1 MAYIVPNSDIRLL
14 YDVPIDKSYRHTLW
28 FDTTANQE
36 AYFIGKSKRYF
47 PKCTYARATPGYI
60 KLQASADDVRDCNY
74 MMYRNTAYSNKWFY
88 AFITNVVYISN
99 NVCGVVFVID
109 QLQTWFF
116 EMQLSECFI
125 DRQHSVT
132 DNAGDNLIPENL
144 ETGEYMYVDNNLDWS
159 KTFTGYDVIVYSTF
173 SSSLSTTGK
182 WTFAGTQGTYRWGIY
197 TGLNMRVFRHIET
210 DATVAS
216 INSFLDA
223 VVEEFGA
230 DNGIISMIMIPSDSL
245 DDQLLPTQIPHSIPK
260 ITTLDYYTP
269 KNKKLLTYPYCFIEG
284 QNCEGA
290 TAAFRQEYFGGTNPA
305 VCQFMITFN
314 ITTVPVA
321 LCVPINYKGSEYN
334 YSEGM
339 FINNFSQCSYNTDM
353 FKAYMAQSL
362 AGSTMLKA
370 VDDVRVG
377 AATVK
382 NDVSYVV
389 SAMREGMKTGQI
401 PSYTPINPDD
411 VKINA
416 NWVRENAAAMTAASM
431 GMAAGGAA
439 LAGDA
444 ANLGALPS
452 VESSIYNTMQAIYSH
467 AVAAPHNTGAN
478 TPDYFTSNRLKGFWL
493 FHRTITHEFARKI
506 DGYFTRFGYAQHV
519 ITVPNIHARNRFT
532 YIKTVDCV
540 VHGDLP
546 ADAGEMI
553 QNIFDSGVTFWA
565 DHANVGN
572 YSMDNPIYT
581 GG

>member
-14 YDVPIDKSYRHTLW
+14 SDVPVDKSYRHTLW
-28 FDTTANQE
+28 FDTPANQE

-47 PKCTYARATPGYI
+47 PKCSYTRATPGYI
-60 KLQASADDVRDCNY
+60 KVQASADDVRDCNY
-74 MMYRNTAYSNKWFY
+74 MMYRNTGYSNKWFY

-99 NVCGVVFVID
+99 TVCGIVFAID

-116 EMQLSECFI
+116 DMRLSECFI
-125 DRQHSVT
+125 ERQHSVT

-159 KTFTGYDVIVYSTF
+159 KTFTGYDVIIYTTF
-173 SSSLSTTGK
+173 SSTLSPTGK

-197 TGLNMRVFRHIET
+197 TGLNLRVFRHIENE
-210 DATVAS
+210 ATVAS
-216 INSFLDA
+216 INSFLA
-223 VVEEFGA
+223 AAVEEFGT
-230 DNGIISMIMIPSDSL
+230 DNGIISLIMIPSDSL
-245 DDQLLPTQIPHSIPK
+245 DEQLLPTQIPHSIPK
-260 ITTLDYYTP
+260 ITSLDYYTP

-305 VCQFMITFN
+305 ACQFMITFN
-314 ITTVPVA
+314 ITTMPVA

-370 VDDVRVG
+370 VDEVRAG

-382 NDVSYVV
+382 NDVNYVV
-389 SAMREGMKTGQI
+389 SAMLEGMKTGQI
-401 PSYTPINPDD
+401 PSYKPIDPED

-416 NWVRENAAAMTAASM
+416 NWVRENAAAMTAAAM
-431 GMAAGGAA
+431 GMGAGGAA
-439 LAGDA
+439 IAGDA

-493 FHRTITHEFARKI
+493 FHRTITNEFARKI
-506 DGYFTRFGYAQHV
+506 DGYFTRFGYAQHL

-572 YSMDNPIYT
+572 YNMDNPIYT